1 MTYLEVINEVMVRLR
16 ESTVSAWSGDLLS
29 STTASSYTKLIGSLV
44 NDSKRDVETFHDWLI
59 IRSTKDITTVSG
71 TDRYSLSSGQEIKV
85 LDVINQSSGHHLIQ
99 VSREYLNNVRYPSV
113 STGEPQYYG
122 FNGVDAS
129 NNLKVELSPQ
139 PTEAQVI
146 SFDLVKFQAE
156 LTSATTVLSVPEKPV
171 ILGTWARA
179 IAERGEDGGTQASIV
194 AVEYQNSLNKAISVD
209 SGMTDYEN
217 DWFVKGRDL

>member
-1 MTYLEVINEVMVRLR
+1 MTYLDVINEVLVRLR

-44 NDSKRDVETFHDWLI
+44 NDAKRDVETFHDWLI
-59 IRSTKDITTVSG
+59 LRATQDVTTVAG
-71 TDRYSLSSGQEIKV
+71 TDSYSLSSGQEIKV
-85 LDVINQSSGHHLIQ
+85 LDVINQSTGHHLIQ